1 MIMLSKLEKIMEKN
15 EFKKMMKKENK
26 AFKNYYV
33 YEMILILLLA
43 IIVIPNIILT
53 INNMIPF
60 NITIINTLL
69 IIIVALPFI
78 VLDIKNDLDIKN
90 MHQYYLKEK
99 KIPEYKVKTKNLNV
113 CLIISIA
120 VLIIWA
126 IITIPNIT
134 KTENLSEIENTL
146 VITTNNGNNIETQY
160 EMFDGFKIKI
170 PSEFKIMS
178 DEIVNVKY
186 PNGNAPSLVYTNDK
200 TTINVALVM
209 NDVTMKNNQIE
220 EYVKTMESTYKN
232 YSKDVKLNFWERNNH
247 KIGEMEF
254 TTQGSDT
261 EIYNHIITFSV
272 NDKLRLVNF
281 NCTKEQMNEWQ
292 KVSKFIMDSIMFE

>member
-1 MIMLSKLEKIMEKN
+1 MKKN

-69 IIIVALPFI
+69 IIIVALPII
-78 VLDIKNDLDIKN
+78 VLDIKNDLDIKKIY
-90 MHQYYLKEK
+90 QYYLKEK

-232 YSKDVKLNFWERNNH
+232 YSKDVKLKFWERNNH

-254 TTQGSDT
+254 TTKGSDT

-281 NCTKEQMNEWQ
+281 NCTKEQMSEWQ
-292 KVSKFIMDSIMFE
+292 EVSKFIMDSIMFE

>member
-178 DEIVNVKY
+178 DEILNVKY

-200 TTINVALVM
+200 TTINVVLVM

-232 YSKDVKLNFWERNNH
+232 YSKDVKLKFWERNNH

-254 TTQGSDT
+254 TTERSDT

>member
-1 MIMLSKLEKIMEKN
+1 MKKS

-33 YEMILILLLA
+33 YEIIIILLTMIMVVGNVFATSKNL
-43 IIVIPNIILT
+43 IPN
-53 INNMIPF
+53 
-60 NITIINTLL
+60 NITIINSIL
-69 IIIVALPFI
+69 IMIIAIPIILI
-78 VLDIKNDLDIKN
+78 DIKNDKDIKEMYQIYN
-90 MHQYYLKEK
+90 KES
-99 KIPEYKVKTKNLNV
+99 KIPEYKDKTKILNV
-113 CLIISIA
+113 CLIISIV
-120 VLIIWA
+120 VLIVWA

-134 KTENLSEIENTL
+134 KTENLSEIESTL
-146 VITTNNGNNIETQY
+146 AITTNKGNNIETQY

-247 KIGEMEF
+247 KIGEMKF

-261 EIYNHIITFSV
+261 EIYNYIIAFSV

-281 NCTKEQMNEWQ
+281 NCTKEQISEWQ
-292 KVSKFIMDSIMFE
+292 EVSKFIADSIMFE